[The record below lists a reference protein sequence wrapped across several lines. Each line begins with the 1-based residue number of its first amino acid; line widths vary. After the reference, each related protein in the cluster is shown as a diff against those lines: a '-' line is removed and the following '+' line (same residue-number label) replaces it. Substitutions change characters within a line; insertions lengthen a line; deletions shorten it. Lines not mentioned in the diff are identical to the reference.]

1 LGTLFCYVTCP
12 SLEEAETIARR
23 LVEERLAACG
33 NLLPGMRSVYRWQGS
48 IHEAEETV
56 LILKTSA
63 ALLPRLT
70 QRVLELHS
78 YTCPCVAALPVTG
91 GNPAYLDWIAGEVD
105 APKN

>member
-1 LGTLFCYVTCP
+1 MGTLFCYVTCG
-12 SLEEAETIARR
+12 SLEEAETMARR

-56 LILKTSA
+56 LILKTRA